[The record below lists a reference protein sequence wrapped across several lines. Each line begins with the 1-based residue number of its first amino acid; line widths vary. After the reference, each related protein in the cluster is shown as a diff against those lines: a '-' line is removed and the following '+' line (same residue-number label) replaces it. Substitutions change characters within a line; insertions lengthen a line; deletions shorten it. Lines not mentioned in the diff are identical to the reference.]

1 MIQPDNIY
9 YLKLTNWKEFLL
21 HNQTS
26 QTLVIIPIY
35 NDWESVSLLIS
46 QVNTTEVG
54 LKFLLVNDGSTQ
66 PWNLEQQTR
75 LISGEVSVLHLIR
88 NLGHQRAIATGLS
101 YAYQKLPADNY
112 AIMDGDGEDQLLSL
126 LSMINDLKENSEP
139 QVVFGSRKSRTE
151 SLSFKTGYLVYK
163 QLFKML
169 SGQVISFGHF
179 CVIPQ
184 SLLRRVCSVSE
195 IWNHFPAG
203 IIKSK
208 IPFQLSPQSRG
219 SRIDGESKMN
229 TYSLILHGLSAISVF
244 NDTIGVRMVVGLTMI
259 LMGGIGALIGTI
271 GMRIWTDYNIPGW
284 TSIIGIAIIIILIQL
299 FSLTVGFIFQIL
311 GTRNSIQFIPL
322 KDSQVYVD
330 YLEEIKAD

>member
-1 MIQPDNIY
+1 MIHPDNIY

-26 QTLVIIPIY
+26 QTLVIIPVY

-46 QVNTTEVG
+46 QMETKNAG
-54 LKFLLVNDGSTQ
+54 LRFLLVNDGSTQ
-66 PWNLEQQTR
+66 VWSSEQQKR
-75 LISGEVSVLHLIR
+75 LSGGNVSVLHLIR
-88 NLGHQRAIATGLS
+88 NLGHQRAIATGLT
-101 YAYQKLPADNY
+101 YAYESAKADYY

-126 LSMINDLKENSEP
+126 LAMINDANMSQDP
-139 QVVFGSRKSRTE
+139 QIIFGSRKSRTE
-151 SLSFKTGYLVYK
+151 SLSFRTGYLVYK

-203 IIKSK
+203 VIKSK

-244 NDTIGVRMVVGLTMI
+244 NDTIGVRMVVGLTMV
-259 LMGGIGALIGTI
+259 LMGGVGALIGTI

-284 TSIIGIAIIIILIQL
+284 TSIIGTAIIIILIQL
-299 FSLTVGFIFQIL
+299 FSLTIGFIFQIL
-311 GTRNSIQFIPL
+311 GTRNSIQFIPI

-330 YLEEIKAD
+330 YLEDL